1 MKVPACVALSF
12 ILLGTGFVSLTNGEM
27 FTALIHMEG
36 LLDLERN
43 LLGQLNDYISKEKER

>member
-12 ILLGTGFVSLTNGEM
+12 ILLGTGFVSFTNGEM

>member
-12 ILLGTGFVSLTNGEM
+12 ILIGTCFVSFTNGEM

>member
-12 ILLGTGFVSLTNGEM
+12 ILIGTGFVSFTNGEM